1 MPRADGPLG
10 RVWATLA
17 GVDRLDLATRLTLI
31 LFLVSDWVVSS
42 DWVFSLP
49 LRILGLAGLLVP
61 PWNRRLGLWLLVLA
75 CMAAK
80 TVANWWTQDNHH
92 FLLTYW
98 CVAVCL
104 ALPLPDDERDGV
116 LARSAKLLL
125 GLSFLFASLW
135 KGVLS
140 PDFIDGSYFHY
151 TFLTDDRFT
160 DMAAIIGQLPD
171 AAITHNRTELGRL
184 YGAADVTAVT
194 LQSTPLLRTTTRLV
208 TWWTQAIETAL
219 AVTFLWPGSGGLAR
233 LRNWVLL
240 VFAWTTYPTVP
251 NVGVSF
257 GWTLMIVGTAA
268 TDPDDRLARMLYAVT
283 CAVLMVYH
291 FTPFVAG
298 LRALAPWAA

>member
-1 MPRADGPLG
+1 MPLADVLRRAY
-10 RVWATLA
+10 ATIA

-42 DWVFSLP
+42 DWQFSLP

-61 PWNRRLGLWLLVLA
+61 PWNRHLGLWLLVLV
-75 CMAAK
+75 CMVAK
-80 TVANWWTQDNHH
+80 TLANWWTQDNHH

-104 ALPLPDDERDGV
+104 ALPLPDEERDATLG
-116 LARSAKLLL
+116 RSARLLL

-140 PDFIDGSYFHY
+140 PDFIAGDYFHY
-151 TFLTDDRFT
+151 TFLTDDRFA
-160 DMAAIIGQLPD
+160 DMAAIIGQVSGE
-171 AAITHNRTELGRL
+171 AIAHNRSELARL
-184 YGAADVTAVT
+184 YGAEDVTTIT
-194 LQSTPLLRTTTRLV
+194 LRSTPLLATTTRLV
-208 TWWTQAIETAL
+208 TWWTQAIEMAL
-219 AVTFLWPGSGGLAR
+219 AVTFLWPGAGGLAR
-233 LRNWVLL
+233 VRNWVLL
-240 VFAWTTYPTVP
+240 AFAWTTYPTVP

-257 GWTLMIVGTAA
+257 GWTLVILGTAG
-268 TDPDDRLARMLYAVT
+268 TDADDRLARVLYAAT

-298 LRALAPWAA
+298 LRMLAPWAP